1 MLSGSST
8 SKSIAFCVAV
18 VLMVTGHTKT
28 CCSRI
33 DLGDVIKTYKTME
46 CFRWLARRRVKGKDR
61 GKSDSSVSFLPCVF
75 EDLRAGGGGTRDLWR
90 EMILSRHALG
100 MRRSRLVAGPGR
112 S

>member
-1 MLSGSST
+1 MLSGSGS

-61 GKSDSSVSFLPCVF
+61 GRSDGRVSFF
-75 EDLRAGGGGTRDLWR
+75 ALRF
-90 EMILSRHALG
+90 
-100 MRRSRLVAGPGR
+100 
-112 S
+112 